1 MGFFWISKKAEK
13 DSKSKK
19 PSLDKDLMKNL
30 TEIHAA
36 MIRRPNMVDDLERK
50 FQKEWIV
57 TFSTAL
63 RANRIEDKTPILA
76 EVQLV
81 KKEIKLAKQKNKEA
95 LKLKKAA

>member
-1 MGFFWISKKAEK
+1 MGFFWLSKKSEK
-13 DSKSKK
+13 DSKGKK
-19 PSLDKDLMKNL
+19 PSLDKELMANL
-30 TEIHAA
+30 EEIHAA
-36 MIRRPNMVDDLERK
+36 IRRRPNRVDDLERK

-63 RANRIEDKTPILA
+63 RANRIDNKTPILA

-81 KKEIKLAKQKNKEA
+81 KKEIQSAKQKNKDA